1 MPSRYNLLHEAWIP
15 VALLD
20 GRRVFVRPCD
30 ISELHDGQ
38 PVVRIA
44 TGRPDCDI
52 SLTEFLIGILAVT
65 IGPES
70 TKDWLKRYR
79 KPPARDDLERAFAQL
94 EPAMMLNGP
103 GPRFF
108 QDIEHLEGA
117 TTEIAALFMDVPAAH
132 FVKPGRTGVLSRAGA
147 AIALAT
153 LQTSAPAGGA
163 GHRTSLRGG
172 GPLSTLVVPGTVDA
186 REPTLWQR
194 LWANVPSGVASIT
207 VATPAVFPWLG
218 PTRVSDKSGAATT
231 PADVAPAQAF
241 FGLPRRIR
249 MEFVDNADG
258 RACDLLGIVDEI
270 VTTGYVTRPWGTN
283 YTGWSRGHPL
293 SPYYRQK
300 ESDGE
305 FLPLHMR
312 SSRVGYRQWLGMSLE
327 GQSGLRV
334 PARCVDE
341 FRRRAED
348 FEGEEAVIRHEALL
362 LVAGYAMD
370 NMKPLD
376 FGEALLPLIVTGS
389 KGGDEIVRERAQQWI
404 AAAELIANQLVSS
417 VKRALYGQR
426 GNADPGSTVL
436 DPVRDRFWG
445 ETEQAFYGELR
456 ILADVVE
463 QRRENLVE
471 HVDGLRIAS
480 GERWRAA
487 LHIAAL
493 RIFDAKVSI
502 EDAESHRIADVIE
515 GRKNLL
521 RSLTGFGPVGA
532 KVFEALALPTAE
544 LKKKA
549 TRKGKAA

>member
-1 MPSRYNLLHEAWIP
+1 
-15 VALLD
+15 
-20 GRRVFVRPCD
+20 
-30 ISELHDGQ
+30 
-38 PVVRIA
+38 
-44 TGRPDCDI
+44 
-52 SLTEFLIGILAVT
+52 
-65 IGPES
+65 
-70 TKDWLKRYR
+70 
-79 KPPARDDLERAFAQL
+79 
-94 EPAMMLNGP
+94 
-103 GPRFF
+103 
-108 QDIEHLEGA
+108 
-117 TTEIAALFMDVPAAH
+117 MDVPAAH
-132 FVKPGRTGVLSRAGA
+132 FIKPGRTGVLSRAGA

-172 GPLSTLVVPGTVDA
+172 GPLSTLVVPGVVDA
-186 REPTLWQR
+186 REPTLWLR
-194 LWANVPSGVASIT
+194 LWANVPSGFAASA

-218 PTRVSDKSGAATT
+218 PTRVSDKSGGATT

-258 RACDLLGIVDEI
+258 RTCDLLGLVDEV

-312 SSRVGYRQWLGMSLE
+312 SSRVGYRQWLGMALV
-327 GQSGLRV
+327 GQAGQAGLRV
-334 PARCVDE
+334 PAQCVDQ

-348 FEGEEAVIRHEALL
+348 FEAEEAVIRHEALL

-376 FGEALLPLIVTGS
+376 FGEALLPLIVTGN

-404 AAAELIANQLVSS
+404 SAAELIASQLVSS

-426 GNADPGSTVL
+426 GNADPGSTIL

-456 ILADVVE
+456 ILADAVE
-463 QRRENLVE
+463 LRRGDLVE
-471 HVDGLRIAS
+471 HVDGLRTAS

-493 RIFDAKVSI
+493 QIFDATVSI

-532 KVFEALALPTAE
+532 KVFGALALPAAE
-544 LKKKA
+544 LKRNA
-549 TRKGKAA
+549 TRKGKSA